1 MSMNPELCA
10 SAQDQ
15 RHDADKD
22 RSVRGLEVEQ
32 ASIWWPSLS
41 TLPQRSLSWPAMLP
55 GTTRRS
61 GSSHAT
67 FSSPSVTTKS
77 WTNFCTAWP
86 SPRAA
91 FCPISSSSSQEVQRK
106 GLDADSSPY
115 NPRNGALLG
124 QSWELQLQTVTQH
137 GEGGE
142 VSCGGEVQL
151 HRSHGEEVG
160 DKQQPVGG
168 PCVETKSNRSWRWEI
183 VLQCPG
189 IAH

>member
-1 MSMNPELCA
+1 MMLTRIDQLEDWNRSRHQSGGRHWVPCRRDHWVGQQYA
-10 SAQDQ
+10 S
-15 RHDADKD
+15 
-22 RSVRGLEVEQ
+22 
-32 ASIWWPSLS
+32 
-41 TLPQRSLSWPAMLP
+41 
-55 GTTRRS
+55 
-61 GSSHAT
+61 